1 MKGGVRM
8 HLTDTKK
15 NWLSLLLCF
24 FLAFVCITVCSKNSF
39 LYAFND
45 WVDANAFFT
54 MGKGFVNGLV
64 PYLDLF
70 EQKGPILYLIYGIGY
85 LFSHDSFFGIYL
97 LEIISYTVFLYF
109 SFKIASLYLDK
120 KYAIL
125 ACSLLGAIIASS
137 TSFVQGGSAEE
148 FCLPLFAIS
157 FYSFLTY
164 TNQDKVKP
172 KLLILNGLF
181 AGIVTLIKFNL
192 LGFWFIWMAL
202 IFFKTIF
209 QKKYKE
215 AIFSC
220 GYFLLGMFIP
230 IVLTIL
236 YFLIVEGLQ
245 DFIECYITFNLAY
258 SNQVS
263 LKVRLYQM
271 YQGFKTYFLLDNV
284 LFHLTI
290 FGMIGLVFFRKF
302 SKNIWHILFLV
313 LSFFFLNLGIYYS
326 GTPYIY
332 YYLVSEIYILF
343 GIVFLLWFLNDFFS
357 FKKKSWQV
365 GYFIVLVLFVVCL
378 MFFFLKRSG
387 NIKDMSLEKDNFAQY
402 TFLEVLDNYENPTL
416 LNYDN
421 LDGGFYTT
429 ANILPNTKYFMRQNI
444 SYEQYPDILDEQNR
458 LIKEQGVDFV
468 IIREYFDNLGYRKN
482 IPYLEENYDMIM
494 SQEQIYEGMEFTYYL
509 YASKELEG

>member
-1 MKGGVRM
+1 MKKLILFLLILILILISSYTLFAADPDLGSWTWSSGAVSGSAYVPVSVNSK
-8 HLTDTKK
+8 DTKK
-15 NWLSLLLCF
+15 CVVGFTTTIPGDLGV
-24 FLAFVCITVCSKNSF
+24 ATTV
-39 LYAFND
+39 
-45 WVDANAFFT
+45 T
-54 MGKGFVNGLV
+54 
-64 PYLDLF
+64 P
-70 EQKGPILYLIYGIGY
+70 
-85 LFSHDSFFGIYL
+85 
-97 LEIISYTVFLYF
+97 
-109 SFKIASLYLDK
+109 
-120 KYAIL
+120 
-125 ACSLLGAIIASS
+125 IASS
-137 TSFVQGGSAEE
+137 SGVSLTISDADGTASNSTPLYLYYQIVSGENIDIAIYGEKELSSTSENS
-148 FCLPLFAIS
+148 
-157 FYSFLTY
+157 

-172 KLLILNGLF
+172 KLLILNGLL
-181 AGIVTLIKFNL
+181 AGIGALIKFNL

-236 YFLIVEGLQ
+236 YFLIVGGFQ

-302 SKNIWHILFLV
+302 SKNIWHTLFLI

-343 GIVFLLWFLNDFFS
+343 GLVFLLWFLNDFFS

-365 GYFIVLVLFVVCL
+365 GYFIILVLFVICL